1 MKKLLIILIS
11 CLFLNNGA
19 LAEKIV
25 FSDCAV
31 KKNNFIFNSEI
42 WEKNNIII
50 DTSNKTVTSI
60 LIYNDKHM
68 KKNDI
73 TRKSFI
79 FGPDKLDTIIDG
91 FAVRRIYK
99 DGKLKVELIYDLK
112 NKTKE
117 FMQYRD
123 PLEVSI
129 TKCN

>member
-1 MKKLLIILIS
+1 MKKIILILIS
-11 CLFLNNGA
+11 YLFLNNNA

-31 KKNNFIFNSEI
+31 KKDNFIFNSEL
-42 WEKNNIII
+42 WEKSNIII

-60 LIYNDKHM
+60 SIYNDKHM
-68 KKNDI
+68 KKNNI
-73 TRKSFI
+73 NRKNFI

-117 FMQYRD
+117 FMQYGD

>member
-1 MKKLLIILIS
+1 
-11 CLFLNNGA
+11 
-19 LAEKIV
+19 
-25 FSDCAV
+25 
-31 KKNNFIFNSEI
+31 
-42 WEKNNIII
+42 
-50 DTSNKTVTSI
+50 
-60 LIYNDKHM
+60 M

-117 FMQYRD
+117 FMQYGD

>member
-1 MKKLLIILIS
+1 MKKILLILIS
-11 CLFLNNGA
+11 CLFLNNSA

-31 KKNNFIFNSEI
+31 KKDNFIFNSEL
-42 WEKNNIII
+42 WEKRNIII

-60 LIYNDKHM
+60 SIYNDKHM
-68 KKNDI
+68 KKNNI
-73 TRKSFI
+73 NRKNFI

-99 DGKLKVELIYDLK
+99 DEKLKVELIYDLK

-117 FMQYRD
+117 LIEYGD
-123 PLEVSI
+123 PLKVSI